1 MDQRIVKL
9 QIANEFI
16 VGSGVSIGAVGSHDD
31 VLLEMDFRSS
41 AQWAGTTRRAIFSN
55 ALGENRTPIILTT
68 NLLAEG
74 QADVYLVPV
83 PAEAKDVAGDC
94 FLTVEGF
101 ISEGEREI
109 LRIVTEEATFRVL
122 PSKLYH
128 NENPSLTPTEL
139 EQLQAEIDDVK
150 EDIVK
155 AAQASVALDKTLEAQ
170 AKAEEAAEAAH
181 DAQEAVEN
189 LSVTGENVPADS
201 DTPVVEKQ
209 VNEDGSVTLHF
220 NTRQGVSGVY
230 VGEGDMPEGY
240 DVQVNPEGEAL
251 SIEDIVKEILQD
263 DLVEVKPVG
272 DIAAEQNLPFS
283 IQLQQDLYVAN
294 TVSLAPVPEDGETVI
309 VEIDGEKYIFTA
321 KTYDFSDGLNVWR
334 YLGNLHLMLKGVPE
348 LDTGED
354 VLVLF
359 SEPYLVICTTKEGDR
374 HLCHVYKAV
383 YKINEEYL
391 EHTDL
396 AARVSE
402 LEKGEEMEALIKS
415 VNERVSSLEQEV
427 AVLLAWKAE
436 KEYVNITASASHN
449 RTGAVEKGTVFNDV
463 TVSWTV
469 SRVPTAL
476 TISGSGITG
485 TENLALTTSGSK
497 KITGLNINADNA
509 STFSWTVKATGE
521 KETDVATAK
530 ASGFNFRTR
539 VYYGAAAAPA
549 TINSDFV
556 KTLTASGLV
565 SSKVKSIEVN
575 GGGKYIWYCLPVNG
589 SGMGKCS
596 FMSNNF
602 PFDMQEPQT
611 VSVTNDLGYTEAYY
625 VYRSTNQIDVT
636 MKIEVS

>member
-41 AQWAGTTRRAIFSN
+41 APWAGTTRRAIFSN

-230 VGEGDMPEGY
+230 VGEGDMPDGY
-240 DVQVNPEGEAL
+240 NVQVNPEGEGL
-251 SIEDIVKEILQD
+251 SIEDIVKEILRY
-263 DLVEVKPVG
+263 E
-272 DIAAEQNLPFS
+272 
-283 IQLQQDLYVAN
+283 
-294 TVSLAPVPEDGETVI
+294 LA
-309 VEIDGEKYIFTA
+309 
-321 KTYDFSDGLNVWR
+321 
-334 YLGNLHLMLKGVPE
+334 
-348 LDTGED
+348 
-354 VLVLF
+354 
-359 SEPYLVICTTKEGDR
+359 
-374 HLCHVYKAV
+374 
-383 YKINEEYL
+383 
-391 EHTDL
+391 
-396 AARVSE
+396 
-402 LEKGEEMEALIKS
+402 EEMGEMDALINNT
-415 VNERVSSLEQEV
+415 NERVSTLEQEV

-449 RTGAVEKGTVFNDV
+449 RTGVVEKGTVFNDV
-463 TVSWTV
+463 TVSWSV

-485 TENLALTTSGSK
+485 TESLTPATSGSK
-497 KITGLNINADNA
+497 KIAGLNINADNA

-521 KETDVATAK
+521 KETDVDTAK

-575 GGGKYIWYCLPVNG
+575 GGGKYIWYCLPK
-589 SGMGKCS
+589 SMGTCS

-602 PFDMQEPQT
+602 PFDMQAPQT
-611 VSVTNDLGYTEAYY
+611 VSVTNDLGYNEDYY

>member
-41 AQWAGTTRRAIFSN
+41 APWAGTTRRAIFSN

-150 EDIVK
+150 KDIVK

-201 DTPVVEKQ
+201 DTPIIEKQ

-230 VGEGDMPEGY
+230 VGDGDMPDGY
-240 DVQVNPEGEAL
+240 DVQVNPEGEGL
-251 SIEDIVKEILQD
+251 SIEDLIREAMRSAIKIG
-263 DLVEVKPVG
+263 EVSLLASAWVG
-272 DIAAEQNLPFS
+272 DKNPYSQ
-283 IQLQQDLYVAN
+283 V
-294 TVSLAPVPEDGETVI
+294 
-309 VEIDGEKYIFTA
+309 VEIDGVTEHSQVDLTPSVEQLAIFHN
-321 KTYDFSDGLNVWR
+321 K
-334 YLGNLHLMLKGVPE
+334 
-348 LDTGED
+348 
-354 VLVLF
+354 
-359 SEPYLVICTTKEGDR
+359 
-374 HLCHVYKAV
+374 
-383 YKINEEYL
+383 
-391 EHTDL
+391 DL
-396 AARVSE
+396 AFVTE
-402 LEKGEEMEALIKS
+402 
-415 VNERVSSLEQEV
+415 NEDGVVTVYAIGQKPENDYIIQVTITEV
-427 AVLLAWKAE
+427 AV
-436 KEYVNITASASHN
+436 
-449 RTGAVEKGTVFNDV
+449 
-463 TVSWTV
+463 
-469 SRVPTAL
+469 
-476 TISGSGITG
+476 
-485 TENLALTTSGSK
+485 
-497 KITGLNINADNA
+497 
-509 STFSWTVKATGE
+509 
-521 KETDVATAK
+521 
-530 ASGFNFRTR
+530 
-539 VYYGAAAAPA
+539 
-549 TINSDFV
+549 
-556 KTLTASGLV
+556 
-565 SSKVKSIEVN
+565 
-575 GGGKYIWYCLPVNG
+575 
-589 SGMGKCS
+589 
-596 FMSNNF
+596 
-602 PFDMQEPQT
+602 
-611 VSVTNDLGYTEAYY
+611 
-625 VYRSTNQIDVT
+625 
-636 MKIEVS
+636 